1 MISHAVTGFKTS
13 PHLSANLLSFD
24 LIMSQLL
31 GATGDTGC
39 WGDLAAPPLVE
50 EPKVPRNLT
59 PAEEALENYVPPVL
73 EDLSGLEEHFPVLVD
88 REWGAFGVKRY
99 IVRWDEDRV
108 EDWHNWRLDEYNS
121 YDHYTF
127 YREWEEIRLRKT
139 LSEYSYKF
147 NVTAKGKGSLCTVTV
162 IESLG
167 PIELIKRFPFVWDQ
181 DGGRFGIRLH
191 MKNLSECERLP
202 VFQGCLREH
211 VVNHLVQQLRAIAEE
226 RTDCIVEGSTREHL
240 LVLRFPAFDLA
251 LPVKATTAPA
261 PAPAPVPKAASL
273 TTTAVPVPVPVAVVK
288 RRALDVLRSAPVA
301 WKRDNAY
308 HTIEINRAKRDAL
321 ASLPENRGKSVSA
334 LDRMIHDSLLAT
346 LRTCADCELLPP
358 PRNSQALFVVR
369 II

>member
-1 MISHAVTGFKTS
+1 
-13 PHLSANLLSFD
+13 
-24 LIMSQLL
+24 MSQLL
-31 GATGDTGC
+31 SATGGTHC
-39 WGDLAAPPLVE
+39 WGDLAAPLVE

-73 EDLSGLEEHFPVLVD
+73 EDLGGLEEHFPVLVD

-147 NVTAKGKGSLCTVTV
+147 QVSAKGKGSLCTVTV
-162 IESLG
+162 VESLT
-167 PIELIKRFPFVWDQ
+167 PVELIKRFPFVWDQ

-191 MKNLSECERLP
+191 MKNLAECERQP
-202 VFQGCLREH
+202 VFQGWTRGSIVL
-211 VVNHLVQQLRAIAEE
+211 HLVQQLRSLAAE
-226 RTDCIVEGSTREHL
+226 RSDCIVEESTWEHL
-240 LVLRFPAFDLA
+240 LVLRFPAFDEALPPLPVKAA
-251 LPVKATTAPA
+251 LPVKAPT
-261 PAPAPVPKAASL
+261 PAPVVA
-273 TTTAVPVPVPVAVVK
+273 PVAAPAVK
-288 RRALDVLRSAPVA
+288 KRALDVLRASPVA
-301 WKRDNAY
+301 WKRDMAY
-308 HTIEINRAKRDAL
+308 HTIEINRVKRDAL
-321 ASLPENRGKSVSA
+321 ANLAGNRGKSVLV
-334 LDRMIHDSLLAT
+334 LDREIHDSLLAT
-346 LRTCADCELLPP
+346 LRTCADCEILPP

>member
-1 MISHAVTGFKTS
+1 MTSHAVTGFKTS
-13 PHLSANLLSFD
+13 PHSNLLSFD

-31 GATGDTGC
+31 EATGDTGC
-39 WGDLAAPPLVE
+39 WGDMAALPLQTADNLPVL
-50 EPKVPRNLT
+50 LT

-73 EDLSGLEEHFPVLVD
+73 EDLGCLETHFPVTVE
-88 REWGAFGVKRY
+88 REWAAFGLKRY
-99 IVRWDEDRV
+99 TVRWDEARV

-127 YREWEEIRLRKT
+127 YREWEMIRLQKT

-147 NVTAKGKGSLCTVTV
+147 KVSASAKGSLCTVTV
-162 IESLG
+162 LESLG
-167 PIELIKRFPFVWDQ
+167 PIDLIKRFPFVWDQ

-202 VFQGCLREH
+202 VFQGCPREH
-211 VVNHLVQQLRAIAEE
+211 VVSHLVQQLRAIAEE

-240 LVLRFPAFDLA
+240 LVLRFPAFETA
-251 LPVKATTAPA
+251 LPVKAAPATAPAPVPKAPA
-261 PAPAPVPKAASL
+261 PAPAPAA
-273 TTTAVPVPVPVAVVK
+273 VAK

-301 WKRDNAY
+301 WKRDMAY

-321 ASLPENRGKSVSA
+321 ASHPENRGKSVSA

-346 LRTCADCELLPP
+346 LRTCADCEILPP

-369 II
+369 IV